1 MQIIRIIARLNIGGP
16 ALHTVMLTRALA
28 DLGYCTT
35 LIVGEVPAGEGSAE
49 YLARQSG
56 VEICKVPALSR
67 SVSLFNDFR
76 AFIYILQT
84 LRRKRPDLVHTHTAK
99 AGALGRLAAWL
110 VGIPVVHTFHGHVF
124 HGYFSPFKT
133 RWIMRLERFLA
144 RRSACI
150 IAISQSQKKEL
161 AEIYR
166 IAPAHKI
173 RIVPLGFDL
182 RPFVPIYEN
191 RNDAFLLNRIGW
203 VGRMT
208 AVKEPRMFPAIAAEI
223 VRQGPGFQFSMVG
236 GGELRN
242 QVSADITQL
251 GIKNECQLWGW
262 RHDMPDVYRQLDLLC
277 LTSRNEGTP
286 VAMIEA
292 MASGCLVVASAVG
305 GVSDLLGAVE
315 SREEG
320 FSFCRHGVLVLDRRP
335 VIFARAVNALLRDLG
350 RGQAMRRAAYVY
362 AMSHFSQESLI
373 KNIHDLYSEIVPG
386 SVSAL
391 TVAAGL

>member
-1 MQIIRIIARLNIGGP
+1 
-16 ALHTVMLTRALA
+16 
-28 DLGYCTT
+28 
-35 LIVGEVPAGEGSAE
+35 
-49 YLARQSG
+49 
-56 VEICKVPALSR
+56 
-67 SVSLFNDFR
+67 
-76 AFIYILQT
+76 
-84 LRRKRPDLVHTHTAK
+84 
-99 AGALGRLAAWL
+99 
-110 VGIPVVHTFHGHVF
+110 
-124 HGYFSPFKT
+124 
-133 RWIMRLERFLA
+133 
-144 RRSACI
+144 
-150 IAISQSQKKEL
+150 
-161 AEIYR
+161 
-166 IAPAHKI
+166 
-173 RIVPLGFDL
+173 
-182 RPFVPIYEN
+182 
-191 RNDAFLLNRIGW
+191 
-203 VGRMT
+203 
-208 AVKEPRMFPAIAAEI
+208 
-223 VRQGPGFQFSMVG
+223 
-236 GGELRN
+236 
-242 QVSADITQL
+242 
-251 GIKNECQLWGW
+251 
-262 RHDMPDVYRQLDLLC
+262 MPDVYRQLDLLC